1 MVAGPII
8 ECADFY
14 VISFTKTSRL
24 LSATFGTPSFVASPL
39 RSVRAEIAPWNA
51 QLMLFLQTLYDPAFI
66 SFYNVFYTSLPVL
79 ALGTFDQDVDD
90 RVSMRYPLL
99 YTPGHCD
106 LLFNKIEFLKS
117 VAHGIIT
124 SFVIFFIPYGAFSNA
139 VGPEGVNLDG
149 HQIFGTVVSTI
160 LVLVVTAQVRLQM
173 REVVSKRFQ
182 CLQIALDTAYWTVFN
197 HVVIWGSVA
206 FYFAMTLFIN
216 SNFIGNQY
224 LGCLRMT
231 LSTGHFWFT
240 LFLTLAIL
248 LIPVIAIRFYNVNVN
263 PTLSDR
269 CRLKQRLSRLKT
281 RPDGPQMRRR
291 SSVRRSRRSIRSGY
305 AFAHQEGFGR
315 LITSGKLV
323 QKNSIRSNASTVAN
337 SISQSLDPVPQVLT
351 VGMTPRPSKVSIL
364 RPTPSGGSHHR
375 VKPTQSSMPS
385 AVDI

>member
-1 MVAGPII
+1 MSLLVR
-8 ECADFY
+8 FLL
-14 VISFTKTSRL
+14 RL
-24 LSATFGTPSFVASPL
+24 LCSGLSLCLCLYQKITPARLSL
-39 RSVRAEIAPWNA
+39 
-51 QLMLFLQTLYDPAFI
+51 LQTLYDPAFI

-90 RVSMRYPLL
+90 RFASRYPLL
-99 YTPGHCD
+99 YTPGHSD

-117 VAHGIIT
+117 VAHGIVT
-124 SFVIFFIPYGAFSNA
+124 SFVIFFVPYGAFSNA

-160 LVLVVTAQVRLQM
+160 LVLVVTA
-173 REVVSKRFQ
+173 
-182 CLQIALDTAYWTVFN
+182 QIALDTAYWTVFN

-248 LIPVIAIRFYNVNVN
+248 LIPVIAIRFYNVNVR

-281 RPDGPQMRRR
+281 RPLEPQMRRR

-323 QKNSIRSNASTVAN
+323 QKQSIRSNSSTVAN
-337 SISQSLDPVPQVLT
+337 STKSPSVADHPPVSSSARMSKGGILRASDRV
-351 VGMTPRPSKVSIL
+351 RPSTRS
-364 RPTPSGGSHHR
+364 
-375 VKPTQSSMPS
+375 PS
-385 AVDI
+385 AVEI

>member
-1 MVAGPII
+1 MKRI
-8 ECADFY
+8 
-14 VISFTKTSRL
+14 L
-24 LSATFGTPSFVASPL
+24 LPFP
-39 RSVRAEIAPWNA
+39 
-51 QLMLFLQTLYDPAFI
+51 QTLYDPAFI

-90 RVSMRYPLL
+90 RFSTRYPLL
-99 YTPGHCD
+99 YTPGHTD

-117 VAHGIIT
+117 VAHGIVT
-124 SFVIFFIPYGAFSNA
+124 SFVIFFVPYGAFSNA
-139 VGPEGVNLDG
+139 IGPEGVNLDG

-160 LVLVVTAQVRLQM
+160 LVLVVTA
-173 REVVSKRFQ
+173 
-182 CLQIALDTAYWTVFN
+182 QIALDTAYWTVFN

-216 SNFIGNQY
+216 SNFVGNQY

-248 LIPVIAIRFYNVNVN
+248 LIPMIAIRFYNVSVN

-281 RPDGPQMRRR
+281 RPIEPSQFRRR

-323 QKNSIRSNASTVAN
+323 QKQSIRSTTTNSSMSHAGLPVSHHSHHIASTSRPPTAPNTRSSSNRTSGVVGPPATNRPPIVLKASSLSN
-337 SISQSLDPVPQVLT
+337 S
-351 VGMTPRPSKVSIL
+351 PSSVEI
-364 RPTPSGGSHHR
+364 
-375 VKPTQSSMPS
+375 
-385 AVDI
+385 

>member
-1 MVAGPII
+1 M
-8 ECADFY
+8 
-14 VISFTKTSRL
+14 
-24 LSATFGTPSFVASPL
+24 
-39 RSVRAEIAPWNA
+39 
-51 QLMLFLQTLYDPAFI
+51 
-66 SFYNVFYTSLPVL
+66 
-79 ALGTFDQDVDD
+79 
-90 RVSMRYPLL
+90 L
-99 YTPGHCD
+99 YTPGHHD

-124 SFVIFFIPYGAFSNA
+124 SFVIFFIPYGAFSDA
-139 VGPEGVNLDG
+139 ITSEGLNIDG

-160 LVLVVTAQVRLQM
+160 LVLVVTA
-173 REVVSKRFQ
+173 
-182 CLQIALDTAYWTVFN
+182 QIALDTAYWTVFN

-206 FYFAMTLFIN
+206 FYFAITLFIN
-216 SNFIGNQY
+216 SNLIKNQY

-269 CRLKQRLSRLKT
+269 CRLKQRLSRLRT
-281 RPDGPQMRRR
+281 RPIEHNPMRRR

-323 QKNSIRSNASTVAN
+323 QKNSIRSNSSTIPN
-337 SISQSLDPVPQVLT
+337 SLSDPVTTT
-351 VGMTPRPSKVSIL
+351 VTGHGTMRASFSTQPPTTHRPSAAAGSSRKPSSGHRPSKAAPTVGIL
-364 RPTPSGGSHHR
+364 RPAPSGRR
-375 VKPTQSSMPS
+375 VKPSSDPS
-385 AVDI
+385 TVEI

>member
-1 MVAGPII
+1 M
-8 ECADFY
+8 
-14 VISFTKTSRL
+14 
-24 LSATFGTPSFVASPL
+24 
-39 RSVRAEIAPWNA
+39 
-51 QLMLFLQTLYDPAFI
+51 
-66 SFYNVFYTSLPVL
+66 
-79 ALGTFDQDVDD
+79 GTFDQDVDD
-90 RVSMRYPLL
+90 RFSTRYPLL
-99 YTPGHCD
+99 YTPGHTD

-117 VAHGIIT
+117 VAHGIVT
-124 SFVIFFIPYGAFSNA
+124 SFVIFFVPYGAFSNA
-139 VGPEGVNLDG
+139 IGPEGVNLDG

-160 LVLVVTAQVRLQM
+160 LVLVVTA
-173 REVVSKRFQ
+173 
-182 CLQIALDTAYWTVFN
+182 QIALDTAYWTVFN

-248 LIPVIAIRFYNVNVN
+248 LIPVIAIRFYNVAVN

-281 RPDGPQMRRR
+281 RPMEPQFRRR
-291 SSVRRSRRSIRSGY
+291 SSIRRSRRSIRSGY

-323 QKNSIRSNASTVAN
+323 QKQSIRSTTTNSTVSHSGPVPPILSKPTSGPQTRSSSNRA
-337 SISQSLDPVPQVLT
+337 SVAPTTSSRTPIVLKPSSQSNS
-351 VGMTPRPSKVSIL
+351 PSSVEI
-364 RPTPSGGSHHR
+364 
-375 VKPTQSSMPS
+375 
-385 AVDI
+385 